1 MPRAQ
6 SAAPPKP
13 KPKPQSR
20 LSRAKSAAPSK
31 PKSKY
36 NENREYSH
44 ATKSDEEEYVP
55 KDKCPGVSPSAC
67 EYEHEGLTSSSETQ
81 NVG

>member
-13 KPKPQSR
+13 KLNPQPR

-31 PKSKY
+31 PRQNQTK
-36 NENREYSH
+36 EYSH
-44 ATKSDEEEYVP
+44 ATKSDEEEYIP
-55 KDKCPGVSPSAC
+55 KDKNLGMSLPMY
-67 EYEHEGLTSSSETQ
+67 EYRDD
-81 NVG
+81 